1 MQNIWMIIVFLSAG
15 IIGFWCMKKID
26 SLFEKNQEKYLREWE
41 TEDMLAEEVRQR
53 AGAGKKDG
61 RREVFLSTMRKR

>member
-26 SLFEKNQEKYLREWE
+26 SLFEKNQEKYLAR
-41 TEDMLAEEVRQR
+41 V
-53 AGAGKKDG
+53 GN
-61 RREVFLSTMRKR
+61 RRYARRRK

>member
-1 MQNIWMIIVFLSAG
+1 MQNIWMIIVFLSTG

-41 TEDMLAEEVRQR
+41 TEDMLAEESETESRSR
-53 AGAGKKDG
+53 EKDG

>member
-41 TEDMLAEEVRQR
+41 TEDMLAEEQEQ
-53 AGAGKKDG
+53 GKRMGGEKH
-61 RREVFLSTMRKR
+61 FSLP

>member
-41 TEDMLAEEVRQR
+41 TEDMLA
-53 AGAGKKDG
+53 
-61 RREVFLSTMRKR
+61 

>member
-26 SLFEKNQEKYLREWE
+26 SLFEKNQEKYSQKK
-41 TEDMLAEEVRQR
+41 VRQR

-61 RREVFLSTMRKR
+61 RREAFLSTMRKR

>member
-26 SLFEKNQEKYLREWE
+26 SLFEKIRRNICESGKQKICSQKK
-41 TEDMLAEEVRQR
+41 VRQR
-53 AGAGKKDG
+53 AGAGKRMGGEKY
-61 RREVFLSTMRKR
+61 FSLP

>member
-26 SLFEKNQEKYLREWE
+26 SLFEKKSGEISARVGN
-41 TEDMLAEEVRQR
+41 
-53 AGAGKKDG
+53 
-61 RREVFLSTMRKR
+61 RRYARRRK